1 MNMIFKIKIT
11 FEKHNGSY
19 YYDSCNYRKP
29 FIIAPTPTGEI
40 EPIDSK
46 CFGCIFELCNAFAV
60 GNEDNIE
67 LNVILSQVKEEHE
80 GWVELI
86 NGKEIHG
93 LGNYHGESHSLGRPV
108 SYINLRDYG
117 IDPKYIYLKKI
128 LKK

>member
-1 MNMIFKIKIT
+1 MSAIFKIKII
-11 FEKHNGSY
+11 FEKLKEGY
-19 YYDSCNYRKP
+19 YYDSYGYRKP
-29 FIIAPTPTGEI
+29 FIIAPALTGETK
-40 EPIDSK
+40 PVDSK
-46 CFGCIFELCNAFAV
+46 CFGVLFELCNAFAV

-67 LNVILSQVKEEHE
+67 LNIILSQVKEKHE

-93 LGNYHGESHSLGRPV
+93 LGNYHGESHCINRRV
-108 SYINLRDYG
+108 SYINLKDYG